1 MEISWDSLVGRIL
14 ACHAEDAG
22 SSPAPRSIL

>member
-1 MEISWDSLVGRIL
+1 MEISWDSLVGRTL
-14 ACHAEDAG
+14 ACQAGNVG